1 MFSMRCV
8 AFKFKKYC
16 KKRCDIKKKMYL
28 CKPKSYKWGCGTNL
42 QGVEGLQETVTGC
55 SAVGSASGLGPGGR
69 RFESCHPDEK
79 AVFKANNF

>member
-1 MFSMRCV
+1 
-8 AFKFKKYC
+8 
-16 KKRCDIKKKMYL
+16 MYL